1 MDTTPRHVMSLA
13 RRAALA
19 FAAIWIAG
27 GLAGCASTRME
38 AQWRNPESSGVKYSG
53 KVLVVGITRDDTMRR
68 LYEDAMAEEM
78 AARGI
83 TAVRS
88 YEVLEG
94 SLKDDSGA
102 ALAPV
107 ARRAGAVAVLSS
119 ALIAREHMHN
129 VVVEP
134 MPAWGWGYSGWYGH
148 YWGFATRTE
157 VRTYERFVVGTS
169 LSDAATGKII
179 WTARTATDS
188 NDRPEREVKA
198 FAKTIL
204 SALVEAGLM

>member
-1 MDTTPRHVMSLA
+1 
-13 RRAALA
+13 
-19 FAAIWIAG
+19 
-27 GLAGCASTRME
+27 ME
-38 AQWRNPESSGVKYSG
+38 AQWRNPDFAGAKFIG

-68 LYEDAMAEEM
+68 MYEDAMAEQM

-83 TAVRS
+83 AAVRS
-88 YEVLEG
+88 YEVLDGPLKAG
-94 SLKDDSGA
+94 SAA

-119 ALIAREHMHN
+119 ALIAREHVHN

-148 YWGFATRTE
+148 YWGFATRAE

-169 LSDAATGKII
+169 LSDVATGKIV

-198 FAKTIL
+198 FAKAIL
-204 SALVEAGLM
+204 NALAEAGLV